1 MGVNLSGRSFLKLLD
16 LTTEEIEYLLKL
28 SKNFKDMKRA
38 GVPHRYLE
46 GKNIVLLF
54 QKTSTRT
61 RCAFEVGGMD
71 LGMGVT
77 YLDPG
82 SSQMGK
88 KESIEDT
95 ARVLDRFYDG
105 IEFRGFAQSDVEE
118 LAAGASVPVWNGL
131 TTEWHPTQMLADILT
146 VQENFNYDIKGKTL
160 VFMGDA
166 ANNVARSLMVVCAK
180 LGLNFVACGPKEN
193 MPAADLVETCE
204 AIAAACPKPCAV
216 VQGGATRADSVRNG
230 LAAATGELVA
240 IHDAARPFV
249 SESVI
254 TAALTAAAE
263 TGAAAPAVPVKDTVK
278 VADSSGRVLDTPDR
292 ATLYAVQTPQ
302 CFRRALYTRALAA
315 VTGEKARLVTDDC
328 SLFELAGLPVRLTEG
343 DYANYKIT
351 TKEDLQKEKTMRIGH
366 GYDVHRLVEDRKLI
380 MGGVEIPYEKGLL
393 GHSDADVLL
402 HAVMDAVL
410 GAAAL
415 GDIGQ
420 HFPDNDPAYKGADSL
435 ALTREVARII
445 AEHGYKVG
453 NIDATILCQRPKL
466 APHIPAMRRN
476 IADAF
481 GLPVDAVSVKATTE
495 EHLGF
500 TGEGLGIAAHAVA
513 LIE

>member
-1 MGVNLSGRSFLKLLD
+1 MAQPNMPTV
-16 LTTEEIEYLLKL
+16 T
-28 SKNFKDMKRA
+28 A
-38 GVPHRYLE
+38 V
-46 GKNIVLLF
+46 IV
-54 QKTSTRT
+54 
-61 RCAFEVGGMD
+61 
-71 LGMGVT
+71 
-77 YLDPG
+77 
-82 SSQMGK
+82 
-88 KESIEDT
+88 
-95 ARVLDRFYDG
+95 
-105 IEFRGFAQSDVEE
+105 
-118 LAAGASVPVWNGL
+118 AAGASRRMGFDKLSFRLPDGRSVL
-131 TTEWHPTQMLADILT
+131 QTSCDALAAHPAVTQ
-146 VQENFNYDIKGKTL
+146 L
-160 VFMGDA
+160 VLVCGGNRA
-166 ANNVARSLMVVCAK
+166 A
-180 LGLNFVACGPKEN
+180 
-193 MPAADLVETCE
+193 CE
-204 AIAAACPKPCAV
+204 AIAAHCPKPCTV
-216 VQGGATRADSVRNG
+216 VQGGATRADSVRSG
-230 LAAATGELVA
+230 LAAAEGELVA

-249 SESVI
+249 SEAVI
-254 TAALTAAAE
+254 TAVLTAAAAD
-263 TGAAAPAVPVKDTVK
+263 GAAAPAVPVKDTIK
-278 VADSSGRVLDTPDR
+278 IADGAGRVAATPDR
-292 ATLYAVQTPQ
+292 ASLYAVQTPQ
-302 CFRRALYTRALAA
+302 CFRRSLYLQALSA
-315 VTGEKARLVTDDC
+315 VTGEKASLVTDDC
-328 SLFELAGLPVRLTEG
+328 SLFELAGLPVTLTEG

-380 MGGVEIPYEKGLL
+380 LGGVEIPFEKGLL

-435 ALTREVARII
+435 QLTRKVAKII
-445 AEHGYKVG
+445 AAHGYRVG

-466 APHIPAMRRN
+466 APHILAMREK

>member
-1 MGVNLSGRSFLKLLD
+1 MAQPNLPAV
-16 LTTEEIEYLLKL
+16 T
-28 SKNFKDMKRA
+28 A
-38 GVPHRYLE
+38 
-46 GKNIVLLF
+46 IV
-54 QKTSTRT
+54 
-61 RCAFEVGGMD
+61 V
-71 LGMGVT
+71 
-77 YLDPG
+77 
-82 SSQMGK
+82 
-88 KESIEDT
+88 
-95 ARVLDRFYDG
+95 
-105 IEFRGFAQSDVEE
+105 
-118 LAAGASVPVWNGL
+118 AAGASRRMGFDKLSYRLPDGRTVL
-131 TTEWHPTQMLADILT
+131 ETSCTALAAHPAITQ
-146 VQENFNYDIKGKTL
+146 L
-160 VFMGDA
+160 VLVCGGNRA
-166 ANNVARSLMVVCAK
+166 A
-180 LGLNFVACGPKEN
+180 
-193 MPAADLVETCE
+193 CE

-263 TGAAAPAVPVKDTVK
+263 IGAAAPAVPVKDTVK
-278 VADSSGRVLDTPDR
+278 VADPSGRVLDTPDR

-302 CFRRALYTRALAA
+302 CFRRALYTQALAA

-415 GDIGQ
+415 GDIGKL
-420 HFPDNDPAYKGADSL
+420 FPDTDERYRGADSL
-435 ALTREVARII
+435 MLLDRVMEALGEAGYRPVNADVTIVAQ
-445 AEHGYKVG
+445 K
-453 NIDATILCQRPKL
+453 PKL
-466 APHIPAMRRN
+466 RPYIDQMRANLARHM
-476 IADAF
+476 
-481 GLPVDAVSVKATTE
+481 GVDVSQVSVKATTSEGMGFEGE
-495 EHLGF
+495 EKGM
-500 TGEGLGIAAHAVA
+500 TAHAVC
-513 LIE
+513 LIESI